1 MRLPFIP
8 TATIMSMMYLD
19 IKRPVSMID
28 WLDDFLV
35 RSILAGLMM
44 VSIAAPMGCLMVWQ
58 RLAFLSDT
66 LGHAAVLG
74 VGIGLLLEVNPMFGV
89 LAVVILIVFS
99 LSQVANFNNA
109 LSETTLAI
117 ISHTGLAGG
126 LILLGV
132 LPSNSVS
139 LEAILFGDLLATT
152 HSDLLMILVTTLI
165 LLVLLIRHWRPFVAL
180 SVSREIAQ
188 AEGISVRKEQF
199 LMYMMI
205 ALLVAV
211 LMKVMGV
218 LLIAAMLVIPTT
230 SARLL
235 SQNPE
240 QMVLFSA
247 VFGVLSLAGGITSSF
262 QFDWQTGPSIV
273 LSATAFLV
281 ITLLITRQISLWT
294 RRRSG

>member
-1 MRLPFIP
+1 MTDL
-8 TATIMSMMYLD
+8 
-19 IKRPVSMID
+19 
-28 WLDDFLV
+28 LDDFLV

-126 LILLGV
+126 LILLGA
-132 LPSNSVS
+132 LPPNSVS
-139 LEAILFGDLLATT
+139 LEAILFGNLLSTT
-152 HSDLLMILVTTLI
+152 RLDLLMILVTTLI
-165 LLVLLIRHWRPFVAL
+165 LLFLLIRHWRPFVAL

-199 LMYMMI
+199 LMYLMI

-235 SQNPE
+235 SRNPE
-240 QMVLFSA
+240 QMVLMSA
-247 VFGVLSLAGGITSSF
+247 FFGVLSLAGGIASSF
-262 QFDWQTGPSIV
+262 QLDWQTGPSIV
-273 LSATAFLV
+273 LSATTFLV
-281 ITLLITRQISLWT
+281 IALLVNRQISLWT
-294 RRRSG
+294 RRRNR

>member
-35 RSILAGLMM
+35 RSILAGIMM

-99 LSQVANFNNA
+99 LSRVANFNNA

>member
-1 MRLPFIP
+1 MTDL
-8 TATIMSMMYLD
+8 
-19 IKRPVSMID
+19 
-28 WLDDFLV
+28 LDDFLV

-126 LILLGV
+126 LILLGA
-132 LPSNSVS
+132 LPPNSVS
-139 LEAILFGDLLATT
+139 LEAILFGNLLSTT
-152 HSDLLMILVTTLI
+152 RLDLLMILVTTLI
-165 LLVLLIRHWRPFVAL
+165 LLFLLIRHWRPFVAL

-199 LMYMMI
+199 LMYLMI

-235 SQNPE
+235 SRNPE
-240 QMVLFSA
+240 QMVLMSA
-247 VFGVLSLAGGITSSF
+247 VFGVLSLAGGIASSF
-262 QFDWQTGPSIV
+262 QLEWQTGPSIV
-273 LSATAFLV
+273 LSATTFLV
-281 ITLLITRQISLWT
+281 IALLVNRQISLWT
-294 RRRSG
+294 RRRNR

>member
-1 MRLPFIP
+1 MTDL
-8 TATIMSMMYLD
+8 
-19 IKRPVSMID
+19 
-28 WLDDFLV
+28 LDDFLV

-126 LILLGV
+126 LILLGA
-132 LPSNSVS
+132 LPPNSVS
-139 LEAILFGDLLATT
+139 LEAILFGNLLSTT
-152 HSDLLMILVTTLI
+152 RLDLLMILVTTLI
-165 LLVLLIRHWRPFVAL
+165 LLFLLIRHWRPFVAL

-199 LMYMMI
+199 LMYLMI

-235 SQNPE
+235 SRNPE
-240 QMVLFSA
+240 QMVLMSG
-247 VFGVLSLAGGITSSF
+247 VFGVLSLAGGIASSF
-262 QFDWQTGPSIV
+262 HLDWQTGPSIV
-273 LSATAFLV
+273 LSATMFLV
-281 ITLLITRQISLWT
+281 IALLVNRQISLWT
-294 RRRSG
+294 RPRNR